1 MRKEQKGQ
9 VIVLWQKLRLR
20 IKVKCLVCL
29 VRNFASTKVG
39 IGRLKIKQ
47 APTQPLSMII
57 LSVTQW
63 LPKIAAR

>member
-9 VIVLWQKLRLR
+9 VIVLWQKLRLG
-20 IKVKCLVCL
+20 IKVKRLVSL
-29 VRNFASTKVG
+29 VRNFANTKVG

-57 LSVTQW
+57 
-63 LPKIAAR
+63 

>member
-1 MRKEQKGQ
+1 MLRIIVEEQNGQ

-20 IKVKCLVCL
+20 IKVKRLVCL
-29 VRNFASTKVG
+29 VRNFANTKLG

-57 LSVTQW
+57 
-63 LPKIAAR
+63 